1 MADDELMRRLQAL
14 RGDDARGGATDDE
27 LIAKS
32 RELRGLP
39 RPSTTPLPKPVAG
52 WLPPAPPEGPAGAG
66 KSSVNDKLGRLFDAF
81 VDGGRGGA
89 GAGAAEADVLLQQ
102 AADAVRLEGGGA
114 HAAVGNDRVAQWLHA
129 RGEADGAGNAAL
141 DAARLAALAA
151 LAAGAPP
158 EEQPLAALSKAE
170 LASIK
175 GESGRALCEGLQGLC
190 AGTSAAAKGAPTSAK
205 GGAAAADLM
214 GAVMGSLGFD
224 GVDEAKEDDE
234 AAEAERLLAEMADEV
249 EAEVRF
255 AQMPAVPPHVPAP
268 SSVAALFPSAPTHQA
283 RQPAPRPAPRP
294 AAPPAA
300 APPDEIERW
309 CIVCNEDAH
318 VWCVGCDGDPYC
330 NRCWREGH
338 AGPDASFA
346 GHRKIPISQA
356 RPAGEYNV

>member
-1 MADDELMRRLQAL
+1 MADDDLMGRLQAL
-14 RGDDARGGATDDE
+14 RGDDAPGGATDDE
-27 LIAKS
+27 LIARS

-39 RPSTTPLPKPVAG
+39 STTPMPTPAAG
-52 WLPPAPPEGPAGAG
+52 WLPPASPEGPAGAG
-66 KSSVNDKLGRLFDAF
+66 KSGVNDKLGRLFDAF

-89 GAGAAEADVLLQQ
+89 GAGAAEADLLLQQ

-114 HAAVGNDRVAQWLHA
+114 HAAAGNDRVAQWLHA

-151 LAAGAPP
+151 GAPP
-158 EEQPLAALSKAE
+158 EKHPEEHLFTALSRAE

-175 GESGRALCEGLQGLC
+175 GESGRALCEGLQGLG
-190 AGTSAAAKGAPTSAK
+190 AGTSAAAKGAPTSA
-205 GGAAAADLM
+205 AAAADVLD
-214 GAVMGSLGFD
+214 AVMGSLGFD
-224 GVDEAKEDDE
+224 GLDEEKEDDE
-234 AAEAERLLAEMADEV
+234 AAEAERLLAEMADEL